1 MTSPLARR
9 AARAAGE
16 NRRVATIPRTE
27 PDRLVA
33 ERALLPVR
41 PAVLRVA
48 AVVAVAFVI
57 GGLTSFGQ
65 ALLPEGVAS
74 LANSASGWTVPTAVL
89 VLLSARGYP
98 EAAVGAALGFAA
110 MTVGYAVVSGWR
122 GFPFDPMTWA
132 IIGLLVGPVIGV
144 AAHALR
150 RAPIPAAAGAGVLAG
165 ILVGEGVYGLT
176 VVAETT
182 SPVYWWAVIA
192 LGAALVVATA
202 VRLRAVRPVL
212 VLGVVTAVVA
222 GGFLLAYAA
231 LPLVFAA
238 L

>member
-1 MTSPLARR
+1 MT
-9 AARAAGE
+9 
-16 NRRVATIPRTE
+16 RTE
-27 PDRLVA
+27 PDRLVDR
-33 ERALLPVR
+33 RALLPVQ
-41 PAVLRVA
+41 PALLRVGVVIA
-48 AVVAVAFVI
+48 AAFVI

-65 ALLPEGVAS
+65 ALLPAEVAS
-74 LANSASGWTVPTAVL
+74 LANSASGWTVPTAIL

-176 VVAETT
+176 VVAATT
-182 SPVYWWAVIA
+182 SPVYWWAVIG
-192 LGAALVVATA
+192 LGAALVLATA
-202 VRLRAVRPVL
+202 IRLRSVRPVL
-212 VLGVVTAVVA
+212 VLVLVTAIVA
-222 GGFLLAYAA
+222 CGFLLAYAA